1 MKIWSALY
9 LSLLFCLTFNQTAQS
24 AEMKI
29 MTYNTMC
36 KMCDLKKEYGTFDE
50 RIQAIADTI
59 LRHDPDL
66 VGLQE
71 IQSSRHIKRL
81 EKLLDEKYFSFYKR
95 HTLYPATD
103 AIVLVKKERFD
114 VLEESGV
121 WLGPKSPKFNF
132 GWKFR
137 TPRRLHWA
145 VVKDRQNQK
154 TFIFSVSHF
163 DNSQDNSGPSAKQ
176 VQEYFAEAKLPVIFA
191 ADTNI
196 TPDRQSF
203 SWLLGDNMDDTFNLA
218 LTHEVFSN
226 SNYSED
232 NLCATG
238 LTPWPKCRIDH
249 LLVSKNTSWIIENWG
264 VDVYRYTGNATFSSD
279 HRAVIATLRDK

>member
-1 MKIWSALY
+1 MKIWSTLCF
-9 LSLLFCLTFNQTAQS
+9 SFICSITIFQTAQS

-36 KMCDLKKEYGTFDE
+36 KICDLKKNYGTFDE
-50 RIQAIADTI
+50 RIHAIADTI

-71 IQSSRHIKRL
+71 IQSSRHIKKV
-81 EKLLDEKYFSFYKR
+81 EKLLNDRYFPFFKR

-103 AIVLVKKERFD
+103 AIVLVKKDRFD
-114 VLEESGV
+114 VLEEDGI

-145 VVKDRQNQK
+145 TVKDKQNQK
-154 TFIFSVSHF
+154 VFIFAVSHF
-163 DNSQDNSGPSAKQ
+163 DNAQDNSGPSAKQ
-176 VQEYFAEAKLPVIFA
+176 VQQYFAQAKFPVIFA

-196 TPDRQSF
+196 TPVRQSF
-203 SWLLGDNMDDTFNLA
+203 SWLLGDTMEDTFDTSLS
-218 LTHEVFSN
+218 HEVFSN

-232 NLCATG
+232 ELCATG

-249 LLVSKNTSWIIENWG
+249 LLVSKNATWTTQSWA
-264 VDVYRYTGNATFSSD
+264 VDVYRYTSNETFNSD
-279 HRAVIATLRDK
+279 HRAVLAVLQDK